1 MVRKKDAENQKLRK
15 DIELLT
21 IQYEGQEASMRK
33 KHHEALNDMSDQ
45 LDYLQKTKNR
55 YTCLCV
61 NVLYM

>member
-33 KHHEALNDMSDQ
+33 KHQEALNDLSDQ
-45 LDYLQKTKNR
+45 VDYLQKTKNR
-55 YTCLCV
+55 YT
-61 NVLYM
+61 